1 MITNVIKVL
10 KACTKNKSENEK
22 DTIAMK
28 LTMQLSEKFN
38 SKTNN
43 FFISTL
49 SKADSTQSLI

>member
-43 FFISTL
+43 
-49 SKADSTQSLI
+49 SL